1 MRKDLIKFIIFV
13 LILIGTL
20 GMIVK
25 QSVQNEPL
33 KVVFFGDS
41 ITQFGWENQNGY
53 VQQVVERL
61 TNSGVNILPI
71 PAGICGHTS
80 KNMLD
85 RMDKD
90 VLAKKPDI
98 MFFMGGLNDI
108 WLNKGT
114 FEDYKENITAILDK
128 AQKNDIKVY
137 LMNLTVISEDL
148 DSSMNK
154 EIDRYN
160 EFLSEI
166 AKEKN
171 ITLIDVSS
179 AVKAEIRKSNK
190 NSAITTDGVHLND
203 KGNTILAN
211 TIVNKY
217 LEENK

>member
-114 FEDYKENITAILDK
+114 FEDYKENIV
-128 AQKNDIKVY
+128 IKPF
-137 LMNLTVISEDL
+137 LNW
-148 DSSMNK
+148 K
-154 EIDRYN
+154 YN
-160 EFLSEI
+160 C
-166 AKEKN
+166 N
-171 ITLIDVSS
+171 IIINRERSPFFFFFINIGL
-179 AVKAEIRKSNK
+179 
-190 NSAITTDGVHLND
+190 
-203 KGNTILAN
+203 
-211 TIVNKY
+211 
-217 LEENK
+217 

>member
-1 MRKDLIKFIIFV
+1 
-13 LILIGTL
+13 
-20 GMIVK
+20 
-25 QSVQNEPL
+25 
-33 KVVFFGDS
+33 
-41 ITQFGWENQNGY
+41 
-53 VQQVVERL
+53 
-61 TNSGVNILPI
+61 
-71 PAGICGHTS
+71 
-80 KNMLD
+80 
-85 RMDKD
+85 
-90 VLAKKPDI
+90 
-98 MFFMGGLNDI
+98 
-108 WLNKGT
+108 
-114 FEDYKENITAILDK
+114 
-128 AQKNDIKVY
+128 
-137 LMNLTVISEDL
+137 
-148 DSSMNK
+148 MNK

>member
-1 MRKDLIKFIIFV
+1 M
-13 LILIGTL
+13 IGIL

-33 KVVFFGDS
+33 KMAFLGDS

-90 VLAKKPDI
+90 VLDKKPDI

-108 WLNKGT
+108 WLNEGT
-114 FEDYKENITAILDK
+114 FEDYKKNIVAILDK
-128 AQKNDIKVY
+128 AQKNNIKVY

-154 EIDRYN
+154 EIDKYN

-179 AVKAEIRKSNK
+179 AIKEEIRKSNK
-190 NSAITTDGVHLND
+190 KPAITTDGVHLND

-217 LEENK
+217 LKENK